1 MPAARALQSVLCGTS
16 GAEGMFSRDI
26 RRERCGLCGTSSSGE
41 VCFAERQAREE
52 CVLRSVRCGRG
63 CFAERQARA
72 GALSL
77 PERHMRRYQ
86 YMHTA
91 RSTAV
96 PKYQGQ

>member
-1 MPAARALQSVLCGTS
+1 MQSVLCGTS

-26 RRERCGLCGTSSSGE
+26 RRERCGLRGTSGACGTGFVE
-41 VCFAERQAREE
+41 P
-52 CVLRSVRCGRG
+52 
-63 CFAERQARA
+63 QARA